1 MYCIKSMSG
10 GSDNMIILCR
20 AYPLLVTGLLEY
32 NLNYHPVTLCIYS
45 NLIFLVKKHTREK
58 FSVDVSFSKFL
69 ESNKLTAVTTL
80 WTIVVGLSIPTNRIM
95 GVVLYFF
102 PNDDINMI
110 TSCQIVDDESILV
123 SKHRPITCSLT
134 VPTVPTQVMEP
145 LYYIMSPGLKC
156 LLISNH
162 YIHIVYR
169 TT

>member
-1 MYCIKSMSG
+1 
-10 GSDNMIILCR
+10 MIILCR

-95 GVVLYFF
+95 GVVL
-102 PNDDINMI
+102 
-110 TSCQIVDDESILV
+110 
-123 SKHRPITCSLT
+123 
-134 VPTVPTQVMEP
+134 
-145 LYYIMSPGLKC
+145 
-156 LLISNH
+156 
-162 YIHIVYR
+162 
-169 TT
+169 